1 MPLFPAA
8 KMMDPIMGLDF
19 HTVLIPPSPV
29 PVPTVPHAYMG
40 ALLLWHTPQFP
51 TFSGGLVLIN
61 GMPACTVGAMGY
73 SCHVAPVFVP
83 CPPTFTNLMTYWR
96 HHLIQVPKLL
106 VLMLLTTLANIAIAG
121 IAALIPKPAGG
132 SAESFLKDVTGID
145 TSSRANFWETV
156 KGSFSAFTKWQTWVH
171 LLLPPIPYP
180 GSQGSTS
187 VGSPNVT
194 VNGGPLAFT
203 APLVAASC
211 SEIPVVPNAATMGF
225 SNVMV
230 GVSVAA
236 LIKGIA
242 VHAAQGAIAAG
253 VAAGFDRATRG
264 GGSHQCSGQ

>member
-8 KMMDPIMGLDF
+8 KMMDPVMGLDC
-19 HTVLIPPSPV
+19 HTVLIPPSPI
-29 PVPTVPHAYMG
+29 PVPMVPHLYMG

-51 TFSGGLVLIN
+51 MFSDGLVLIN

-73 SCHVAPVFVP
+73 SCHCAPVFLP

-96 HHLIQVPKLL
+96 HHLIQVPKLM
-106 VLMLLTTLANIAIAG
+106 VLMGLTALANLAIAG
-121 IAALIPKPAGG
+121 IASLIPKPD
-132 SAESFLKDVTGID
+132 SADDFLQSVTGID
-145 TSSRANFWETV
+145 TSGRASGWEMV
-156 KGSFSAFTKWQTWVH
+156 KGAFASFSQWQTWIH
-171 LLLPPIPYP
+171 LLIPPIPYP
-180 GSQGSTS
+180 GSQGSTA

-194 VNGGPLAFT
+194 VNGAPLAFT

-211 SEIPVVPNAATMGF
+211 TEIPVVPNAATMGF

-242 VHAAQGAIAAG
+242 AHVTQGAIAAG

-264 GGSHQCSGQ
+264 GGSHQCAGQ